1 MKRHTP
7 IRDWIVGLREIILR
21 ERHHENDQD
30 FSLRLQAWRHGFL
43 TSTWTT
49 FDLDSAKCKEYLPDF
64 AHLIHGRRLNK
75 DLNVFQNKLLFEA
88 FYGAV
93 LRVPRTVCILDST
106 SFLPLPG
113 GVEIG
118 VKSFES
124 MIEWSKRVGGMFWK
138 PRAGAGGQGA
148 YKITYS
154 PENGF
159 ALNGRSATLSDLE
172 ALRSQR
178 SDFLVCELIKQ
189 AEYSD
194 RIYNRTANTIRIRT
208 LRDRR
213 TGETFVSNAY
223 HRFGAES
230 SYPVDN
236 IATGG
241 LAAPIELESG
251 ELKKAAIKPKRGKIQ
266 WLSEH
271 PDTQARI
278 EGVKIPNWEKVLT
291 DIRSAADMYKNI
303 TCCGWD
309 VIVTENSFYVLE
321 GNNMPQNF
329 GPQLLH
335 GMLRDPRTRRYYVDS
350 GVISR

>member
-1 MKRHTP
+1 MKPHTP
-7 IRDWIVGLREIILR
+7 VRDWITGLREIIFR
-21 ERHHENDQD
+21 ERSHVNDYKV
-30 FSLRLQAWRHGFL
+30 SLRLRAWRHGFL

-49 FDLDSAKCKEYLPDF
+49 FDLDAIKCEEYLPDF

-88 FYGAV
+88 FYGAT
-93 LRVPRTVCILDST
+93 LKVPRTVCILDST

-113 GVEIG
+113 GVQVG
-118 VKSFES
+118 VTSFDS
-124 MIEWSKRVGGMFWK
+124 MIEWSKRAGGMFWK

-148 YKITYS
+148 YKIAYS
-154 PENGF
+154 LQDGFTINGQ
-159 ALNGRSATLSDLE
+159 SATLTDFE
-172 ALRSQR
+172 ALRSRR
-178 SDFLVCELIKQ
+178 SDFLVCELIEQ
-189 AEYSD
+189 AGYAN
-194 RIYNRTANTIRIRT
+194 RIYSRTANTIRIRT

-213 TGETFVSNAY
+213 TGETFIANAY
-223 HRFGAES
+223 HRFGADS

-251 ELKKAAIKPKRGKIQ
+251 ELGKAALKPNGGKIQ

-271 PDTQARI
+271 PDTKERI
-278 EGVKIPNWEKVLT
+278 EGVKIPNWEKILN

-309 VIVTENSFYVLE
+309 VIVTENSFYALE

-335 GMLRDPRTRRYYVDS
+335 GLLHNKRTRQYYIDS